1 MFEDST
7 FESTGR
13 IRTRSRDWMIATFFF
28 NGSILI
34 ALILIPLINLESL
47 PHQALPFLLTE
58 PPAPT
63 PPEPAP
69 KQPLHPLRGASEID
83 DGVIIVPTRILPGFR
98 FLKEPEAPSGTPLA
112 MNEDPGLPTGI
123 DVFRGRKP
131 PAVVHADV
139 KGPVRVA
146 SSIVA
151 GRLIYKV
158 APQYPLIAKV
168 AGIGG
173 TVILEA
179 TISKSGTIENLR
191 VASGPAMLQQAAID
205 AVKEWRYRPYLLNNH
220 PVGVET
226 TVNVVFTLGR

>member
-13 IRTRSRDWMIATFFF
+13 IRTRSPNWMIATLFF
-28 NGSILI
+28 NGSILV
-34 ALILIPLINLESL
+34 ALILIPLLNLESL
-47 PHQALPFLLTE
+47 PHQALAVLLTA

-63 PPEPAP
+63 APEPAP
-69 KQPLHPLRGASEID
+69 KQPLHPLRGAPQTD
-83 DGVIIVPTRILPGFR
+83 DGPIIAPTRILPGFKT
-98 FLKEPEAPSGTPLA
+98 LKDPEAPSGPPLA
-112 MNEDPGLPTGI
+112 MNEDPGLPAGI
-123 DVFRGRKP
+123 EVFRGPKP
-131 PAVVHADV
+131 AAVVHADV

-146 SSIVA
+146 STIVA
-151 GRLIYKV
+151 GLLILKV
-158 APQYPLIAKV
+158 TPQYPAIAKA
-168 AGIGG
+168 AGIEG

-191 VASGPAMLQQAAID
+191 AVSGPAMLEQAAID
-205 AVKEWRYRPYLLNNH
+205 AVKQWRYRPYLLNNQ